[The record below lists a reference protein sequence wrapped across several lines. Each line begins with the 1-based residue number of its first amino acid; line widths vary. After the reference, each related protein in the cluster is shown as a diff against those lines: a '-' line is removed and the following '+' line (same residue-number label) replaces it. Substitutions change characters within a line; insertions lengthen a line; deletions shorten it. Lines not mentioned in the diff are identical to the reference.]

1 MTAYSTRD
9 ASSRSYTG
17 SASNSMPASLSNS
30 YTNLGTPGQQ
40 YLNYGNIQT
49 SQYASLSS
57 QMSGLNVSGP
67 TSTGSTPVWT
77 PDPRVP
83 QPADDRRAMSMVDA
97 QQIRDEFNR
106 RKAAMDNRPQSEMIT
121 VKRTE
126 SDQDIARRFQQEQER
141 RAQLQQFGSTPSLQ
155 ASSIQAT
162 VGSSAASTF

>member
-1 MTAYSTRD
+1 
-9 ASSRSYTG
+9 
-17 SASNSMPASLSNS
+17 
-30 YTNLGTPGQQ
+30 
-40 YLNYGNIQT
+40 
-49 SQYASLSS
+49 
-57 QMSGLNVSGP
+57 
-67 TSTGSTPVWT
+67 
-77 PDPRVP
+77 
-83 QPADDRRAMSMVDA
+83 MSMVDA